1 MISRP
6 FLRYRLLHLPGDNA
20 AKGHVNQHYL
30 FWTGKK
36 GFDFSCTSLS
46 FKFQFLPMN
55 VLKLPYLTVWLAV
68 FAFLTACGSSD
79 SAKDE
84 TAVESETNMELVEAM
99 YAQINLGL
107 AQKPSWQKHWAA
119 ATGNFDAENFE
130 YVTTD
135 SIETMEMPEKNPIMS
150 GDPLF
155 PYQIQHPEGNG
166 TVDIYS
172 YKVEAQEGLDQ
183 PYLNPDSEVIWY
195 RADGMKERLL
205 FMGPSGMF
213 EDGMWLNAHEFLV
226 LGFLQ
231 DEEGF
236 RPMVW
241 IIDVDAHR
249 LSQFKMKRVAEEY
262 QQESYLDM
270 KLKSV
275 DLASNGF

>member
-1 MISRP
+1 
-6 FLRYRLLHLPGDNA
+6 L
-20 AKGHVNQHYL
+20 
-30 FWTGKK
+30 
-36 GFDFSCTSLS
+36 DFAVIGLIFSYTSLS
-46 FKFQFLPMN
+46 FKFQFFPMN
-55 VLKLPYLTVWLAV
+55 GLKFRNLAVWLV
-68 FAFLTACGSSD
+68 WLVFLTACGSSD
-79 SAKDE
+79 STNNE
-84 TAVESETNMELVEAM
+84 TAVESDSSSESLEAM
-99 YAQINLGL
+99 QAQINLGL
-107 AQKPSWQKHWAA
+107 AQKSSWQKHWAA
-119 ATGNFDAENFE
+119 ITGNFDSDNFE
-130 YVTTD
+130 FVATD
-135 SIETMEMPEKNPIMS
+135 SIETMEMPERNPISS

-172 YKVEAQEGLDQ
+172 YKVEAQEGLDR

-205 FMGPSGMF
+205 FIGPSGMF

-241 IIDVDAHR
+241 IVDVAAHR
-249 LSQFKMKRVAEEY
+249 LSQFKMKRVAKDY

-275 DLASNGF
+275 DFGV